1 MNSWKFRFLGLVIT
15 TLFLTSLI
23 ASPHRVAKNPME
35 NSITKNASDV
45 IKQDDLRTEKVGK
58 VITAFERSSALGIN
72 GGTLKSKVGDVIKVT
87 NSALRL
93 NDRDGYV
100 IQTEGRPDCPDGTII
115 DCSGDGDCCPES
127 WIGDGFADC
136 EDQAYGCDLTCY
148 DNDGGDCDGG
158 GGTTTTTTGGG
169 NCDEVIWSTTMTYD
183 WYCTGSPGSAAMN
196 LCANGVADLEGLPG
210 TWMSAQ
216 GELALGD
223 GLCPGETIDNDL
235 SFTFDAYTTMYAWDT
250 EGDDIYTPGSGYHD
264 DFGYNGGDNADGLT
278 CINGADCSGGGG
290 TTGGTTTGGGE
301 CPDGTIQDCVD
312 DDCCP
317 ESWIGDGFEDCE
329 DQAYGCDL
337 TCYDNDGGDCDGG
350 GGTTTTTTGGG
361 NCDEVIWSTTM
372 TYDWYCTGSPG
383 SAALNLCANGV
394 ADLEGLA
401 GTWTSGQGEVA
412 LGDGLCPGD
421 TIDND
426 LSFTFDAYTT
436 AYMWDTE
443 GDDIYTPGSGY
454 HDDFGYN
461 GGDNADGL
469 TCINGAD
476 CSGGGGTTGGTTTGG
491 GECPDGTIQDCVDDD
506 CCPESWI
513 GDGFEDCEDQA
524 YGCDLT
530 CYDNDGGDCGDSS
543 TSGTTSGGT
552 TTGGNCPDGTVQD
565 CVDDDCCPESWIG
578 DGFED
583 CEDQA
588 YGCDLTCY
596 NNDGGDC
603 DGGGGTTTTTGGGNC
618 DEVVLSTTMTYD
630 WYCTGSPG
638 SAAMNLCANGTA
650 DLEGLAGTWGQPG
663 GELALGDGLC
673 PGDIIDNDLYFEFD
687 SYTTRYTWDLEG
699 DLGSAGAGYHDDFG
713 YNGGDNADGLTSV
726 SGGDATTGGTTTTT
740 TTGGGGDAISYTMTY
755 DWYCTGSPGSAALNL
770 YPDGTGDLEGLPGTW
785 MSDAGEYPLGDGL
798 CPGDVIDNDLSFMFD
813 NYATVYMWDQ
823 MDMGMCS
830 DGSGYH
836 DDTSYN
842 GGGNADG
849 LTSVTYLS
857 GECGDTDPCDGQ
869 AMGDANGDG
878 AVNVLDVVGIV
889 NYILAGG
896 AGLDDCGAAVADY
909 NADGAVNV
917 LDVVAIV
924 NLILSGGGRTTD
936 ATDATMIQTVNGVDI
951 NADGYIG
958 GVQMTLSHG
967 DDFSIELTDNA
978 YIAEYKTNGNS
989 TMLIVINPED
999 EEIFTSSGDFTVD
1012 EVLVTNSQEF
1022 INVVKELPVSFTLSN
1037 AYPNPFNPTTTLTLD
1052 VTDQAFASVKVFN
1065 LRGEVVGVL
1074 MNDMVDAGSF
1084 TMTWDASNLSSGV
1097 YMIRAEAGG
1106 QIATQK
1112 VMLVK

>member
-158 GGTTTTTTGGG
+158 GGTTTT
-169 NCDEVIWSTTMTYD
+169 
-183 WYCTGSPGSAAMN
+183 
-196 LCANGVADLEGLPG
+196 
-210 TWMSAQ
+210 
-216 GELALGD
+216 
-223 GLCPGETIDNDL
+223 
-235 SFTFDAYTTMYAWDT
+235 
-250 EGDDIYTPGSGYHD
+250 
-264 DFGYNGGDNADGLT
+264 
-278 CINGADCSGGGG
+278 
-290 TTGGTTTGGGE
+290 
-301 CPDGTIQDCVD
+301 
-312 DDCCP
+312 
-317 ESWIGDGFEDCE
+317 
-329 DQAYGCDL
+329 
-337 TCYDNDGGDCDGG
+337 
-350 GGTTTTTTGGG
+350 GGG

-394 ADLEGLA
+394 ADLEGLP
-401 GTWTSGQGEVA
+401 GTWTSGQGELT

-436 AYMWDTE
+436 AYLWDTE

-469 TCINGAD
+469 TCVNGAD
-476 CSGGGGTTGGTTTGG
+476 CSGGGGTTSGGTTTGG

-543 TSGTTSGGT
+543 TGGTTS
-552 TTGGNCPDGTVQD
+552 GGNCPDGTIQD

-603 DGGGGTTTTTGGGNC
+603 DGGGTTTTGGGNC

-638 SAAMNLCANGTA
+638 SAALNLCANGTA
-650 DLEGLAGTWGQPG
+650 DLEGLPGTWGQPG

-726 SGGDATTGGTTTTT
+726 SGGDATTGGT

-869 AMGDANGDG
+869 AMGDTNGDG

-999 EEIFTSSGDFTVD
+999 EEIFKSSGDFTVD

-1065 LRGEVVGVL
+1065 LRGEVVGIL